1 MRAWYR
7 ENGGRCMPSGK
18 DGRCPAR
25 LRYGGRAGYSFLL
38 SGLGVCGGRF
48 AETGRCAGGRPDGM
62 ILKGRQRGLSSSG
75 YLNYDSVAYC
85 AGVGCVAGEVFVI

>member
-38 SGLGVCGGRF
+38 RRGVVR
-48 AETGRCAGGRPDGM
+48 AGGLTIDGM

>member
-25 LRYGGRAGYSFLL
+25 LRYGGRVSAYAADALRRR
-38 SGLGVCGGRF
+38 GVVR
-48 AETGRCAGGRPDGM
+48 AGGLTIDGM

>member
-18 DGRCPAR
+18 DGRCPVR
-25 LRYGGRAGYSFLL
+25 LRYDGRAGYSFLL

-48 AETGRCAGGRPDGM
+48 AETGRCAGGRLTIDGM
-62 ILKGRQRGLSSSG
+62 I
-75 YLNYDSVAYC
+75 
-85 AGVGCVAGEVFVI
+85 